1 MFPFLPISQPFIRRA
16 LSKTKNMTLDCNV
29 SVIGDWKHPGDGA
42 LAVHLHCVFPRNLP
56 LNSSQ
61 ARAQLK
67 ALNLACFDP
76 VVPLLAFSPGEHE
89 NLCSIKQA
97 IMSLFCS

>member
-1 MFPFLPISQPFIRRA
+1 MLFRIS
-16 LSKTKNMTLDCNV
+16 LDCNV

-61 ARAQLK
+61 ARAEPK
-67 ALNLACFDP
+67 ALNPACFDP
-76 VVPLLAFSPGEHE
+76 VVPLLAFSLGGHEH
-89 NLCSIKQA
+89 LCSIKQA
-97 IMSLFCS
+97 ITSLFCS